1 MSRDVVSLPD
11 DLDLPRCLGAPA
23 SAAVRGNGFV
33 FTMGYMAL
41 DPETKDV
48 SPGSIEHETRLTMD
62 GLARILEASGSS
74 LDDVVK
80 VHVFL
85 SDIERDFEG
94 MNRTYARYFS
104 PPYPARRTVQAKLV
118 RGLKVEIEL
127 IATCR
132 AR

>member
-11 DLDLPRCLGAPA
+11 DLDLPRALGAPA
-23 SAAVRGNGFV
+23 STAVRGNGFV

-48 SPGSIEHETRLTMD
+48 SPGSIEHETKLTMD

-74 LDDVVK
+74 LERVVK
-80 VHVFL
+80 VHIFL
-85 SDIERDFEG
+85 ADIDRDFEG
-94 MNRTYARYFS
+94 MNRVYAQYFN

-118 RGLKVEIEL
+118 RGLKVEIEM
-127 IATCR
+127 IATC
-132 AR
+132 